1 MNTIVI
7 PEVKKLQ
14 AAPPSVAGAGAT
26 AQESKASQPPS
37 ILKKNRGPRGDS
49 ESEVEAGDDDD
60 SDAEEDDE
68 DFIKRVKK
76 TKAEKL
82 AVVDHTKVPYTSFRK
97 DFYKEVKEIQ
107 RMSKEDVTAYRKE
120 LELKVKGKDVPKP
133 IKTWNQTGLSSKML
147 DVIKKLG
154 FERPMPIQA
163 QALPIIMNGRDC
175 IGIAKTGSGKT
186 LAFVLPMLRHIKDQ
200 PPLAQG
206 DGPI

>member
-1 MNTIVI
+1 
-7 PEVKKLQ
+7 
-14 AAPPSVAGAGAT
+14 
-26 AQESKASQPPS
+26 
-37 ILKKNRGPRGDS
+37 
-49 ESEVEAGDDDD
+49 
-60 SDAEEDDE
+60 
-68 DFIKRVKK
+68 
-76 TKAEKL
+76 
-82 AVVDHTKVPYTSFRK
+82 FRK